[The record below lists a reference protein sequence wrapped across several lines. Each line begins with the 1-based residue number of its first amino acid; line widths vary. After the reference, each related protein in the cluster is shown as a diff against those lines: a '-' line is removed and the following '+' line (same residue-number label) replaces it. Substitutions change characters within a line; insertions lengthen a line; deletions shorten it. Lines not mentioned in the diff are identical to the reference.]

1 MKQNL
6 FLLTL
11 CALLL
16 SSQLVAAPFY
26 DLALYTSHE
35 DNIGRGEGEN
45 NRLSDNII
53 NYSARASFPV
63 ALPAHATLTINSGIQ
78 WFDYQRHSGFDHLNY
93 DIGVKYRIKPDLHF
107 TSPWYSLGIKLS
119 HDEYDTSEL
128 SNNNAISVD
137 VMTGKRLTDRVLVK
151 LGLNYKNQRA
161 TTDQV
166 GDFGTPLFD
175 LETSKAFI
183 GADYFY
189 NQFILYM
196 QYTLQTGDIVSSGGT
211 IPIPLKT
218 LYATQEMQ

>member
-151 LGLNYKNQRA
+151 LGLNYKTNVQQRIKSGILELPYLIWRHPKHLLVLIIFIINLYYICN
-161 TTDQV
+161 TRFRLV
-166 GDFGTPLFD
+166 ILFH
-175 LETSKAFI
+175 LGELSRFH
-183 GADYFY
+183 
-189 NQFILYM
+189 
-196 QYTLQTGDIVSSGGT
+196 
-211 IPIPLKT
+211 
-218 LYATQEMQ
+218 